1 MKETARPL
9 GEWLAASMQT
19 RNLSQA
25 DVARQLGVADAQ
37 VSRWRRGQVVP
48 SRHHLQQIAAAFHVP
63 TERVE
68 HLAGYVPPGAD
79 TASAP
84 DIDPAMRAEEEAI
97 LHTLAEILEHKVPH
111 GLWGAYI
118 KGCETLAAEL
128 VRAFEHAVEASQA
141 QPTHAIGFLA
151 RASDDAGTKRPTC

>member
-1 MKETARPL
+1 LKEMGRPF

-25 DVARQLGVADAQ
+25 EVARQLGVADAQ
-37 VSRWRRGQVVP
+37 VSRWRRGHVVP
-48 SRHHLQQIAAAFHVP
+48 SRQHVQNIAAAFHVP

-68 HLAGYVPPGAD
+68 QLAGYAPAD
-79 TASAP
+79 AANAL
-84 DIDPAMRAEEEAI
+84 DIDPVMKAEEEAI
-97 LHTLAEILEHKVPH
+97 LHTLAEILEHKVPQA
-111 GLWGAYI
+111 LWSAYV

-128 VRAFEHAVEASQA
+128 VIAFEHAVGASQA

-151 RASDDAGTKRPTC
+151 RVSDDAGTKRPTG

>member
-1 MKETARPL
+1 MKETDRPF

-25 DVARQLGVADAQ
+25 EVARQLGVADAQ
-37 VSRWRRGQVVP
+37 VSRWRRGHVVP
-48 SRHHLQQIAAAFHVP
+48 SRQHVRKIAAAFHVP

-68 HLAGYVPPGAD
+68 QLAGYAPPGAD
-79 TASAP
+79 AAGAP
-84 DIDPAMRAEEEAI
+84 DIDPVMKAEEEAI
-97 LHTLAEILEHKVPH
+97 LHTLAEVLEHKVPH
-111 GLWGAYI
+111 ALWSAYV

-151 RASDDAGTKRPTC
+151 RVSDDAGTKRPTC